1 MPTVR
6 TIAQSRIT
14 RNVPFATRQ
23 KKPRVCAYARVSSAL
38 DGQENSF
45 DNQVRIYTERITNNP
60 AWEFA
65 GIYADKFM
73 SGTTDKRPEYQRLM
87 ADCEAGKIDIV
98 LVKSISRF
106 ARNVLI
112 TVESVRK
119 LKSLGV
125 TIIFEKEN
133 IDTSQAYSEMLLT
146 ILAAFSQEESRNIS
160 DRVRKGLYMRAM
172 NGDIRWKPL
181 YGYTKIGEDEYII
194 VDEEADV
201 VRWIFNKFLESRT
214 IEEVMT
220 SLYEEK
226 GISIPKPTISDMLKN
241 VKYAGDVVTVKR
253 YVINHLTHSVTIN
266 RGEHEQVLI
275 EDHHEAIVDRE
286 LFQRVQEKRQRRF
299 MGAKFIQYPFGSLP
313 KCPYCGEVLHRRR
326 CLYRDLNGV
335 WICNDENCGKFA
347 VLSKD
352 LEQAAVNAYNAS
364 NQNVGEIT
372 QAEKWWVDRL
382 VESLTIET
390 CETGTYLTVKWKNG
404 ESNKVE
410 IPIDKETPEYIL
422 EKERSF
428 KIRHGIEV

>member
-6 TIAQSRIT
+6 TIAQSRVS
-14 RNVPFATRQ
+14 RNVPIIARQ
-23 KKPRVCAYARVSSAL
+23 RKPRVCAYARVSSAL

-45 DNQVRIYTERITNNP
+45 DNQVRIYTERITSNP
-60 AWEFA
+60 DWEFA

-73 SGTTDKRPEYQRLM
+73 SGTTDKRPEFQRLM
-87 ADCEAGKIDIV
+87 NDCIAGKIDIV

-125 TIIFEKEN
+125 RIIFEKEN
-133 IDTSQAYSEMLLT
+133 IDTDQAYSEMLLT

-172 NGDIRWKPL
+172 NGEIRWKPL

-194 VDEEADV
+194 VDEEAEV
-201 VRWIFNKFLESRT
+201 VRWIFNKFMECRT
-214 IEEVMT
+214 IGELREA
-220 SLYEEK
+220 LYEEK
-226 GISIPKPTISDMLKN
+226 GITMATPTIGDMLKN
-241 VKYAGDVVTVKR
+241 VKYAGDVITVKR
-253 YVINHLTHSVTIN
+253 YVVNHLTHAVTVN
-266 RGEHEQVLI
+266 RGEHEQILI
-275 EDHHEAIVDRE
+275 EDHHEAIVDKE
-286 LFQRVQEKRQRRF
+286 LFQRVQEKRLSRF
-299 MGAKFIQYPFGSLP
+299 KGAKFVQYPFGSLP
-313 KCPYCGEVLHRRR
+313 RCPYCGEVLHRRR

-335 WICNDENCGKFA
+335 WICDDENCGKFA

-352 LEQAAVNAYNAS
+352 LEQAAVDVYNAS

-372 QAEKWWVDRL
+372 QAEKWWVDQL
-382 VESLTIET
+382 IDSFLIER
-390 CETGTYLTVKWKNG
+390 EEEKIYLTVKWKNG
-404 ESNKVE
+404 ESTRVE

-422 EKERSF
+422 DKERGF
-428 KIRHGIEV
+428 KIRHGMEV